1 MTKQNVHVQTEKY
14 YFSEDEAEI
23 VEVIVKFQ
31 KAGFPLTI
39 SKVRK
44 LAWQFADINKIKGF
58 STKTK
63 KAGYKWAK
71 FFLKHHPKIKVHK
84 SINLSTA

>member
-1 MTKQNVHVQTEKY
+1 MYKPKKY
-14 YFSEDEAEI
+14 YFSEDEAKL
-23 VEVIVKFQ
+23 VELIVKFQ
-31 KAGFPLTI
+31 NAGFPLMRI
-39 SKVRK
+39 KVRK
-44 LAWQFADINKIKGF
+44 LPWQFADINKIKGF

-71 FFLKHHPKIKVHK
+71 FFQKCHPKIKVCR